1 VAVTQSPDDI
11 PVLAPPVAEAA
22 DPRTLALA
30 AVGAVA
36 RRDSATAV
44 VLAQRLLGSERDT
57 LTAVET
63 LAGIVLFG
71 IPRRTL
77 APGTRIAPVFEVPP
91 DQDAGEWQRAID
103 SATTL
108 LTSIAADNPVLT
120 GMTVRAMA
128 SHALDV
134 LVVLVKAAAAR
145 IETFVGLDGDT
156 VDAYYASQ
164 RASTA
169 S

>member
-1 VAVTQSPDDI
+1 MTQSPDDL
-11 PVLAPPVAEAA
+11 PVVVPAAAEAPNPEA
-22 DPRTLALA
+22 LALA

-36 RRDSATAV
+36 RRDSASAV
-44 VLAQRLLGSERDT
+44 ALAQRLLGSERET
-57 LTAVET
+57 LAAVET

-91 DQDAGEWQRAID
+91 DQDASEWQRAVD

-108 LTSIAADNPVLT
+108 LTSIAADNAVLT
-120 GMTVRAMA
+120 GMTVRAM
-128 SHALDV
+128 SNHALDV

-164 RASTA
+164 R
-169 S
+169 